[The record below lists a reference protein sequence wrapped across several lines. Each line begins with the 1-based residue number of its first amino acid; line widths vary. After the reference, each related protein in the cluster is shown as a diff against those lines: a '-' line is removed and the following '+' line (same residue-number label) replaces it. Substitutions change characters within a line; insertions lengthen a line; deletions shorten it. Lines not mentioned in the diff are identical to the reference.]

1 MLKVEKTKLDGVL
14 LVKPDCFEDFRG
26 VYVETYNEKAYNEAG
41 IDVKFVQDDYS
52 WSTKHVLRGLHGDAT
67 TWKLVSCPIG
77 KLMLAVV
84 NYDKESPQ
92 YRQWETFILS
102 ERNCQQVL
110 VPPKFA
116 NGHLV
121 LSDRAVFS
129 YKQSTYYSG
138 GTQFTVKWNDPE
150 VGIWWPV
157 KEPILSKRDEL
168 SGH

>member
-1 MLKVEKTKLDGVL
+1 
-14 LVKPDCFEDFRG
+14 
-26 VYVETYNEKAYNEAG
+26 
-41 IDVKFVQDDYS
+41 
-52 WSTKHVLRGLHGDAT
+52 
-67 TWKLVSCPIG
+67 
-77 KLMLAVV
+77 MLAVV